1 MFESLFLSHSAMQ
14 AVVVISLISAIGL
27 IFGKLRLWGV
37 SLGVTFVFFAGIM
50 AGHFGLT
57 VDSEMLLFAEN
68 FGLVL
73 FVYALG
79 LQVGP
84 GFMSA
89 FREGGM
95 KLNMLAAAVILI
107 GTAMAI
113 GFSFAFD
120 IPLSQMMGVLCGATT
135 NTPAL
140 GASQQTLAQMGMP
153 TTDPYAKR

>member
-1 MFESLFLSHSAMQ
+1 MFESLFLSHSALQ

-27 IFGKLRLWGV
+27 IFGKLRLWGI

-57 VDSEMLLFAEN
+57 IDPKMLLFAEN

-89 FREGGM
+89 FREGG
-95 KLNMLAAAVILI
+95 V
-107 GTAMAI
+107 
-113 GFSFAFD
+113 
-120 IPLSQMMGVLCGATT
+120 
-135 NTPAL
+135 
-140 GASQQTLAQMGMP
+140 
-153 TTDPYAKR
+153 